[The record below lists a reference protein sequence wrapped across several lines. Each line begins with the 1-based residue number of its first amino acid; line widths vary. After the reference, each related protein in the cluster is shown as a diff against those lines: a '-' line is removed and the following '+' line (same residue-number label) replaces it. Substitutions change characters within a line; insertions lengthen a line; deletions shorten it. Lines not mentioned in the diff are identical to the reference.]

1 MRNSLNDEELLQ
13 EIVQFRDSF
22 SVATLATASIEG
34 IPEAS
39 NAPFVRGSDGN
50 FFIFVSLLARH
61 SQYLI
66 NNPHAS
72 ILFMEQPT
80 NRPNPFALRRLQYQ
94 CEAWVVEDDEGE
106 IDRTGVVK
114 LFKAKFGRFVDT
126 LDALGDFKV
135 ICLSPVSGKYVK
147 GFAQTFTLSGEGMNQ
162 IDHVNPGKA

>member
-1 MRNSLNDEELLQ
+1 MTNSLNEEVLLQ
-13 EIVQFRDSF
+13 EIVQFRDTF

-34 IPEAS
+34 MPEAS
-39 NAPFVRGSDGN
+39 NAPFVRSDDGN

-61 SQYLI
+61 SQNLI

-72 ILFMEQPT
+72 ILLMEQPA
-80 NRPNPFALRRLQYQ
+80 NSPNPFALRRLQYH
-94 CEAWVVEDDEGE
+94 CEAWVVGGIEGGF
-106 IDRTGVVK
+106 DRAEVVK

-126 LDALGDFKV
+126 LNALGDFKV

-162 IDHVNPGKA
+162 IDHVNPSKA